1 MAKTRSALG
10 RAHLPPTTVFRR
22 LKTTRR
28 CFDGCPVPVRGIFP
42 DVIKFHVA
50 VHTLWEK
57 VIRFPHPDYN
67 PDRAQKL
74 ISSSC
79 PYTSV
84 DTQHFIQ
91 IDARVFLVILHTDRQ
106 TDRKTNAGARA
117 KTYTSSVVVLNLLP
131 VEIWSGGIIGST
143 GVGLKQ
149 QLPVKCCVNPIV
161 IALVLAFRQF
171 SNMAVVRHI
180 GFIFW
185 IFDHPRSELMVRS
198 RCSDF
203 VSIECFAAISLICQ
217 FGLKMTNHAPYL
229 GLWSQNLGWSQ
240 KVRRRVVWA
249 TICGGLFAGSS
260 WAPCTRKKT
269 TRKGK
274 SHKSLA

>member
-1 MAKTRSALG
+1 MASIRRLGFSVKWNFTILTFLCLSFLSAYKIWCKNLISDRHMAKTRSALG

-106 TDRKTNAGARA
+106 TDRQKNERGRAGKNIYLLRCRLEF
-117 KTYTSSVVVLNLLP
+117 TSSRDL
-131 VEIWSGGIIGST
+131 
-143 GVGLKQ
+143 
-149 QLPVKCCVNPIV
+149 
-161 IALVLAFRQF
+161 
-171 SNMAVVRHI
+171 
-180 GFIFW
+180 
-185 IFDHPRSELMVRS
+185 
-198 RCSDF
+198 
-203 VSIECFAAISLICQ
+203 
-217 FGLKMTNHAPYL
+217 
-229 GLWSQNLGWSQ
+229 
-240 KVRRRVVWA
+240 VRRYNRVYWGWPQTAAACQV
-249 TICGGLFAGSS
+249 L
-260 WAPCTRKKT
+260 R
-269 TRKGK
+269 
-274 SHKSLA
+274 

>member
-106 TDRKTNAGARA
+106 TDRQKNERGRAGKNIYLLRCRLEF
-117 KTYTSSVVVLNLLP
+117 TSSRDL
-131 VEIWSGGIIGST
+131 
-143 GVGLKQ
+143 
-149 QLPVKCCVNPIV
+149 
-161 IALVLAFRQF
+161 
-171 SNMAVVRHI
+171 
-180 GFIFW
+180 
-185 IFDHPRSELMVRS
+185 
-198 RCSDF
+198 
-203 VSIECFAAISLICQ
+203 
-217 FGLKMTNHAPYL
+217 
-229 GLWSQNLGWSQ
+229 
-240 KVRRRVVWA
+240 VRRYNRVYWGWPQTAAACQV
-249 TICGGLFAGSS
+249 L
-260 WAPCTRKKT
+260 R
-269 TRKGK
+269 
-274 SHKSLA
+274 